1 MLFKKLLRTMRLYR
15 AQFISMIIMIVLGV
29 GIFVGFNME
38 WVSIEDNMA
47 SFFEESNY
55 ADYKIIS
62 ESGFSKDELE
72 KIENISGVKSA
83 SRYLSVNAD
92 VKEREGD
99 SLAMT
104 VTENEN
110 VSGFVLMDGEEYN
123 SASEDGIWLSDIY
136 ASKNDVK
143 IGDKLTLVYKN
154 FEVSG
159 TVKGLIKAGE
169 YMICVRDETQLMPD
183 YTTYGYAFISPALY
197 KKTVGMDFYPQIN
210 VISDDSRKQFENSV
224 DDALGKTTLILSKDE
239 STAYAQAKGESDEGK
254 TMGSVLPPLFLLI
267 AVLTMVTT
275 MQRLTAKEKTQIG
288 TLKAL
293 GFKDRRILAH
303 YTSYAFSIGIV
314 GSVLGTALGYLIA
327 WYIMNPNGAMGTY
340 LDMPYWRLRMPLFC
354 IIIVVAII
362 LILTLIGFLCV
373 KKILHGTA
381 ADALRPYEPK
391 RMKALLI
398 ERTNGFHKLS
408 FGTRWNLRDVM
419 RHKSRTAMTLIGII
433 GCTLLVVGSLG
444 MRDTMSA
451 FLDMYYDGAIAYSSR
466 IYVAEGTTKEQCEA
480 LADKYDGDWSSSVS
494 VKHDEK
500 TLSLDIYNIE
510 HDKVKFPDENT
521 DYIKIG
527 SDGAY
532 VCMRIADEFGLKAGD
547 TFKISPYGSDKEYEL
562 KIAGLIRSVTESIV
576 ISPEYAEKLDIP
588 YNIDSI
594 YTSTEKS
601 DIASDSLIKSVQTK
615 QSIVDSF
622 DTFTEIQNMMIG
634 ILVVAALGLGMVVL
648 YNLGVMSYTERYR
661 EMATLKVVGFRDK
674 KIGKLLIG
682 QNMWLTLIGV
692 IIGIPCGLETLSYLV
707 SAMAG
712 EYEMNTVV
720 SWKTY
725 FISALLTFG
734 VSLIVS
740 LMVARKNRKIDMV
753 EALKSAE

>member
-1 MLFKKLLRTMRLYR
+1 
-15 AQFISMIIMIVLGV
+15 
-29 GIFVGFNME
+29 
-38 WVSIEDNMA
+38 
-47 SFFEESNY
+47 
-55 ADYKIIS
+55 
-62 ESGFSKDELE
+62 
-72 KIENISGVKSA
+72 
-83 SRYLSVNAD
+83 
-92 VKEREGD
+92 
-99 SLAMT
+99 
-104 VTENEN
+104 
-110 VSGFVLMDGEEYN
+110 
-123 SASEDGIWLSDIY
+123 
-136 ASKNDVK
+136 
-143 IGDKLTLVYKN
+143 
-154 FEVSG
+154 
-159 TVKGLIKAGE
+159 
-169 YMICVRDETQLMPD
+169 
-183 YTTYGYAFISPALY
+183 
-197 KKTVGMDFYPQIN
+197 
-210 VISDDSRKQFENSV
+210 
-224 DDALGKTTLILSKDE
+224 
-239 STAYAQAKGESDEGK
+239 
-254 TMGSVLPPLFLLI
+254 
-267 AVLTMVTT
+267 
-275 MQRLTAKEKTQIG
+275 
-288 TLKAL
+288 
-293 GFKDRRILAH
+293 
-303 YTSYAFSIGIV
+303 
-314 GSVLGTALGYLIA
+314 
-327 WYIMNPNGAMGTY
+327 
-340 LDMPYWRLRMPLFC
+340 
-354 IIIVVAII
+354 
-362 LILTLIGFLCV
+362 
-373 KKILHGTA
+373 
-381 ADALRPYEPK
+381 
-391 RMKALLI
+391 
-398 ERTNGFHKLS
+398 
-408 FGTRWNLRDVM
+408 
-419 RHKSRTAMTLIGII
+419 MTLIGII

-692 IIGIPCGLETLSYLV
+692 IIGIPCGLGTLSYLV